1 MSNTLESYKVSSTE
15 TQEALNKTIDYI
27 ANFSTDK
34 SILFCGQVGSG
45 KTHLALAIVKE
56 LMSVTPILP
65 FIYVE
70 ELGTL
75 KVLRNSFNAEERLK
89 YDEKIKA
96 CREATVLLIEDLFWG
111 KVGDI
116 ELQIA
121 YDIINY
127 RISNNKATIIT
138 TELTREQL
146 LELDEALGSR
156 LIYMCKDN
164 IVEFSHN
171 MRNNFRIN
179 S

>member
-156 LIYMCKDN
+156 LIYMCGEY
-164 IVEFSHN
+164 IVEFPHN